1 MNPDSDYQESEIFY
15 AMKVSIIVPVF
26 NSENSLPACIDS
38 LVNQTLEDM
47 EILFINDGSTDN
59 SLKVLENYQT
69 QYPDK
74 IKIFSQKNKGQ
85 GSARNLGIS
94 KACGTYIGFVDS
106 DDYVELNTYELLYN
120 EIKKL
125 DCDIAVAQY
134 YKVSKDGKETIH
146 CRLPFMIETLY
157 TGADYLKD
165 CGGMFAIWNKL
176 YRKSF
181 IENFT
186 FPSIWFEDVAWTGIV
201 MSHNPS
207 LCYIDKPFY
216 HYIRKEGSTV
226 SSVRNLKTLED
237 SLQATR
243 IALKDSLSENQPVV
257 TYSYAKLLIFQ
268 AKRRPM
274 YATEYYK
281 LIHEMRDTLTASS
294 YYQDDLL
301 LQKQTQSFVTDEWKV
316 IPYHVFYDDF
326 GKTNRSKSSLAH
338 KESWETFLFSP
349 IADFTCLDESN
360 CSLTEFPVIK
370 KAYDAGNYSLV
381 GHYFKCRSIM
391 EQGGIGISQS
401 LVGIK
406 NMTPLLAK
414 SMAIFSFMTPEAIN
428 PCFYASTASHSV
440 MQDLIAAI
448 ESSAATNPK
457 ITFQEILS
465 DCLLEK
471 QKLVYRRSIEMDFK
485 HRFISCYQDT
495 VKIYSSSAFTYSY
508 GIAPTFAKIDE
519 KALFSEPELS
529 GNDSD
534 SIQKF
539 YYETLQQTIPA
550 YTDYKADSEANTA
563 TKPLML
569 ELRAAKKQ
577 RRQLSKRL
585 KDFND
590 LPLYKKIYHILKY
603 KKI

>member
-1 MNPDSDYQESEIFY
+1 MP
-15 AMKVSIIVPVF
+15 MKVSIIVPVF
-26 NSENSLPACIDS
+26 NSEDSLSACIDS

-59 SLKVLENYQT
+59 SLQILESYQK

-74 IKIFSQKNKGQ
+74 IKIFSQENQGQ
-85 GSARNLGIS
+85 GPARNLGIS

-106 DDYVELNTYELLYN
+106 DDYVELNTYELMYN
-120 EIKKL
+120 EIQKL

-157 TGADYLKD
+157 SGADYLKD

-176 YRKSF
+176 YKKSF

-237 SLQATR
+237 SLQAAK
-243 IALKDSLSENQPVV
+243 IALKDSLPESQPVIA
-257 TYSYAKLLIFQ
+257 YSYAKLLIFQ
-268 AKRRPM
+268 ARRRPM

-281 LIHEMRDTLTASS
+281 LIHEMRASLTASP
-294 YYQDDLL
+294 YYQEDLL
-301 LQKQTQSFVTDEWKV
+301 LQKQTQAIVADDWST

-326 GKTNRSKSSLAH
+326 GKTNHSKRSLPN
-338 KESWETFLFSP
+338 KESWETLLFSP

-360 CSLTEFPVIK
+360 CNLDEFPIIK
-370 KAYDAGNYSLV
+370 AAYEVGNYKLA
-381 GHYFKCRSIM
+381 GHYFKCRSIL
-391 EQGGIGISQS
+391 EHGGIGISQI

-414 SMAIFSFMTPEAIN
+414 SMAIFSFLTPDAIN
-428 PCFYASTASHSV
+428 PCFYASTASHPV
-440 MQDLIAAI
+440 MEELIAAI
-448 ESSAATNPK
+448 EASASRNPK

-465 DCLLEK
+465 DFFLEK
-471 QKLVYRRSIEMDFK
+471 QKLVYSRSIEIDFK
-485 HRFISCYQDT
+485 QRFISCYQDT
-495 VKIYSSSAFTYSY
+495 VRIYSSSAFTYSY

-519 KALFSEPELS
+519 AALFSDPELS
-529 GNDSD
+529 ENSPERIK
-534 SIQKF
+534 SF

-550 YTDYKADSEANTA
+550 YTDYKADTEAGTA
-563 TKPLML
+563 AKPLMI
-569 ELRAAKKQ
+569 ELRATKKQ
-577 RRQLSKRL
+577 RRQLAKRL

-590 LPLYKKIYHILKY
+590 LPLYKKIHHILKY

>member
-1 MNPDSDYQESEIFY
+1 MSI
-15 AMKVSIIVPVF
+15 KVSIIVPVF
-26 NSENSLPACIDS
+26 NSEDSLKTCIDS
-38 LVNQTLEDM
+38 LVNQTLADM

-59 SLKVLENYQT
+59 SLQVLEGYQK

-74 IKIFSQKNKGQ
+74 IKIFSQKNQGQ
-85 GSARNLGIS
+85 GAARNLGVS

-106 DDYVELNTYELLYN
+106 DDYIELNAYELMYN

-134 YKVSKDGKETIH
+134 YKVSKDGKETVH
-146 CRLPFMIETLY
+146 CRLPFMTETIY
-157 TGADYLKD
+157 SGTDYLKD

-176 YRKSF
+176 YKKSF
-181 IENFT
+181 IEAFS
-186 FPSIWFEDVAWTGIV
+186 FPPIWFEDVAWTGIV

-237 SLQATR
+237 SLQATK
-243 IALKDSLSENQPVV
+243 IALKDSLPESQPVAA
-257 TYSYAKLLIFQ
+257 YSYAKLLVFQ
-268 AKRRPM
+268 AKRRPL

-294 YYQDDLL
+294 FYQEDLL
-301 LQKQTQSFVTDEWKV
+301 LQKQTQTFVADDWNV

-326 GKTNRSKSSLAH
+326 GKDNRPKKQSSN
-338 KESWETFLFSP
+338 KESWETCLFSP
-349 IADFTCLDESN
+349 LADFTCLDESN
-360 CSLTEFPVIK
+360 CNLEEFPAIK
-370 KAYDAGNYSLV
+370 KAYDAGNYKLA

-391 EQGGIGISQS
+391 EQGGIGISQT

-414 SMAIFSFMTPEAIN
+414 SKAIFSFLMPEAIN
-428 PCFYASTASHSV
+428 PCFYASTASHPV
-440 MQDLIAAI
+440 MEELVAAI
-448 ESSAATNPK
+448 EASASRNPK

-465 DCLLEK
+465 DFFLEK
-471 QKLVYRRSIEMDFK
+471 QKLVYSRSIEIDFK
-485 HRFISCYQDT
+485 RRFISCYQDT
-495 VKIYSSSAFTYSY
+495 VRIYSSSAFTYSY

-519 KALFSEPELS
+519 AALLSDPELANNNPD
-529 GNDSD
+529 G
-534 SIQKF
+534 IKKF

-550 YTDYKADSEANTA
+550 YTDYKADTEVGTA
-563 TKPLML
+563 AKPLMI
-569 ELRAAKKQ
+569 ELRVTKKQ
-577 RRQLSKRL
+577 RRQLAKRL

-590 LPLYKKIYHILKY
+590 LPLYKKIYHVLKY
-603 KKI
+603 KEI